1 MSRVLKFVAGPI
13 GQKVLMGLTGLAMI
27 GFLVTHMSA
36 NLLVFV
42 GPGAYNAYSHALTS
56 NPLIYVAEA
65 GLVLL
70 FLTHLVS
77 GIRVWLRN
85 RAARPAGYDTKKR
98 AGHTSHKSLAST
110 TMILTGI
117 VLLVFVPLHIRMFK
131 FGAYYEAP
139 GEPGVRDLHRLV
151 IEDFQNPIL
160 VAWYVLAMGVVGFHL
175 WHGFG
180 SAFDSLGVAHR
191 RGIWRTGRIVAL
203 AIAGGFML
211 VPIVVF
217 LTGGRL

>member
-1 MSRVLKFVAGPI
+1 MSRVLKFLTGTI
-13 GQKVLMGLTGLAMI
+13 GQKVLMGLTGLALI
-27 GFLVTHMSA
+27 GFLATHMSA

-42 GPGAYNAYSHALTS
+42 GPGAYNAYSHSLTS
-56 NPLIYVAEA
+56 NPLIYLAEA
-65 GLVLL
+65 GLAAL
-70 FLTHLVS
+70 FVAHLVS

-85 RAARPAGYDTKKR
+85 RAARPVAYQMKKR

-110 TMILTGI
+110 TMILTGL

-131 FGAYYEAP
+131 FGPHYETP
-139 GEPGVRDLHRLV
+139 GEPGIRDLHRLV
-151 IEDFQNPIL
+151 IEDFQNPLL

-191 RGIWRTGRIVAL
+191 PAIRRTGQIVAL
-203 AIAGGFML
+203 AIAGGFTL
-211 VPIVVF
+211 VPVVVF
-217 LTGGRL
+217 FTGGRL